1 MAQTNKTQREKNT
14 VSAFHADE
22 ERVMLAL
29 AWAEHSMTLSELS
42 ASLET
47 SAADLREAMRSLYR
61 HHFLL
66 ISRGIRQI
74 EDTSCFHSPPARMSA
89 ATCSLRHH
97 ASCRSRHSKS
107 RPGGAKG
114 PR

>member
-1 MAQTNKTQREKNT
+1 MAQANKTRREKNT
-14 VSAFHADE
+14 VGPFHADE

-47 SAADLREAMRSLYR
+47 SAEDLREAMRSLYR
-61 HHFLL
+61 RHFLL

-74 EDTSCFHSPPARMSA
+74 EDTYLLSQPARA
-89 ATCSLRHH
+89 YVRRYLLPETPRKLPIEEL
-97 ASCRSRHSKS
+97 KI
-107 RPGGAKG
+107 AK
-114 PR
+114 RRR